1 MRAAFRDRID
11 AIRLAAGNGVVHDL
25 DLVPRNSVLPHD
37 QTLGVMAHRH
47 HAIRRLKTRAL
58 DARHVPVHI
67 VAAPVV
73 LQRVDMRHQRLSRQ
87 LRTRMPAG

>member
-73 LQRVDMRHQRLSRQ
+73 QSWTWMTSKRAFRAMATAAQ
-87 LRTRMPAG
+87 A